1 MKNQYANRKFV
12 LGGLLVLFGLIY
24 IIKLFQL
31 QILDTSYRLSADNNV
46 LTFVPQ
52 HPARGLI
59 YDRNGELVVY
69 NEAAYDL
76 MAVPSQVSDFDT
88 LDLCETLN
96 LNKETL
102 ITKLQDAKGYS
113 RYIPSPVVTQISSV
127 NYAKLQEKLYKY
139 PGFYVQSRTL
149 RKYSRNIGA
158 HILGYVG
165 EVDEKAISKNSYY
178 KLGDYIGISG
188 IEKSYETA
196 LRGQKGLN
204 IYLVDV
210 HSRRKGPYQNGR
222 FDTVAIV
229 GSNLTACFD
238 VNLQEYGEKLMSN
251 KIGSIVAIEPSTG
264 EVLSLISSPSY
275 KPSLLVGRVRSEN
288 YLKLMKDT
296 LKPLF
301 NRALM
306 ASYPPGS
313 TFKTINGLIGLQEK
327 VLFPSTSY
335 SCNLGYYA
343 RGVHVGCHAHDSPL
357 MLIDA
362 VKNSCNSYFC
372 NVFRSILDDPKF
384 PDIHD
389 SFLNWRNHLLSF
401 GLGQKLG
408 TDFPNELNGFLPEAS
423 YFDRYYGEKGWSSLT
438 LISLSIGQGEIGLTP
453 LQMANMTAV
462 IANRGYYFSP
472 HIVRNQN
479 EDNLQKHFS
488 SIDSSYYSTIIEG
501 MDLAVNGI
509 PGTGSTAR
517 IARIDSIIV
526 CGKTGTAQN
535 PHGDDHSVFIA
546 FAPKDN
552 PQIAISVLVEN
563 GGYGA
568 TYAAPIASLMIEKY
582 LKEKIKRKWL
592 EDYILKTDLIHEQQ
606 EE

>member
-12 LGGLLVLFGLIY
+12 LGGLLVLIGLVY
-24 IIKLFQL
+24 IIRLFQL
-31 QILDTSYRLSADNNV
+31 QILDTSYRLSANNNV

-59 YDRNGELVVY
+59 YDRNGELIVY

-76 MAVPSQVSDFDT
+76 MVVPSQVSDFDT
-88 LDLCETLN
+88 IDLCETLK
-96 LNKETL
+96 LKKETL
-102 ITKLQDAKGYS
+102 IKKLQDAKNYS
-113 RYIPSPVVTQISSV
+113 RYVPSPVVTQISSV

-139 PGFYVQSRTL
+139 PGFYVQPRTL
-149 RKYSRNIGA
+149 RRYSRNVGA

-165 EVDEKAISKNSYY
+165 EVDEKNISKNSYY

-196 LRGQKGLN
+196 LRGRKGLN

-222 FDTVAIV
+222 FDTVVIV
-229 GSNLTACFD
+229 GSDLTACFD
-238 VNLQEYGEKLMSN
+238 VNLQEYGEKLMLN

-264 EVLSLISSPSY
+264 EVLSLISSPTY
-275 KPSLLVGRVRSEN
+275 KPSMLIGRIRSEN
-288 YLKLMKDT
+288 YLKLMQDT

-327 VLFPSTSY
+327 VLFPNTSY

-384 PDIHD
+384 SDIHD
-389 SFLNWRNHLLSF
+389 SFQNWRNHLLSF

-408 TDFPNELNGFLPEAS
+408 TDFPNELNGFIPEAS

-462 IANRGYYFSP
+462 IANRGYYLNP
-472 HIVRNQN
+472 HIVRSQN
-479 EDNLQKHFS
+479 EDNLQKHYS
-488 SIDSSYYSTIIEG
+488 SIDSSYYSIIIEG

-517 IARIDSIIV
+517 IARIDSIVV

-546 FAPKDN
+546 FAPKDK
-552 PQIAISVLVEN
+552 PQIAIAVLVEN

-582 LKEKIKRKWL
+582 LKESIKRKWL
-592 EDYILKTDLIHEQQ
+592 EDYILNTDLIHEQQ
-606 EE
+606 EN